1 MKKRN
6 LVKIRIKKNR
16 EKLFEKVTGVRYAL
30 RVANLNSGE
39 TEW

>member
-16 EKLFEKVTGVRYAL
+16 EKLFEKSTGVRYAL